1 MTGRARLLHVFPT
14 FGPGGTELRMAS
26 IISGLGE
33 TFTHTIVPLNGQRG
47 AADRITRSIAIDFLD
62 APAGRG
68 DLLYPLKLRRL
79 ISSVQPDLLLTY
91 NWGAIDAVLGCMI
104 APPCSIVHNEC
115 GFGPDE
121 AAHLKRRRIWT
132 RRIALRQVFR
142 TIVVSR
148 LLQRVAHTRFGLSED
163 KVRFIQT
170 GVDTERFT
178 PGRNDELRQ
187 QWGLDADTVVFG
199 FAGGLRGEKNLH
211 LLLSAF
217 REAMLPGH
225 AHLVLVGDGPERGEL
240 EHFSAQL
247 GLRDRVSFCGHV
259 SDMSK
264 AMRAFDAF
272 VMSSRTEQTPNALLE
287 AMATG
292 LPVIATNVGDCAA
305 LVGAAGASFIV
316 TPDDRAGYAAALQR
330 LAASRDECRDLG
342 ALNRKRALA
351 EFSKSR
357 MIEEYRDVYE
367 EALAKG

>member
-1 MTGRARLLHVFPT
+1 MTVRARLLHVFPT

-33 TFTHTIVPLNGQRG
+33 TFAHTIVPLNGQRG
-47 AADRITRSIAIDFLD
+47 AADRITRSIAVDFLH

-148 LLQRVAHTRFGLSED
+148 LLQRVARTHFRLSQD

-187 QWGLDADTVVFG
+187 RWGLDADAVVFG
-199 FAGGLRGEKNLH
+199 FAGGLRGEKNLQ
-211 LLLSAF
+211 LLLTAF
-217 REAMLPGH
+217 REAMLHDH
-225 AHLVLVGDGPERGEL
+225 AHLVLAGDGPDRTEL
-240 EHFSAQL
+240 EQLTAQL
-247 GLRDRVSFCGHV
+247 GLASRVSFHGHA
-259 SDMSK
+259 SDI
-264 AMRAFDAF
+264 AEVMRAFDVF

-287 AMATG
+287 AMASG
-292 LPVIATNVGDCAA
+292 LPVIATDVGDCAA
-305 LVGAAGASFIV
+305 LVGSAGAAFV
-316 TPDDRAGYAAALQR
+316 VAPADRSGYAAALQQIEADTDLR
-330 LAASRDECRDLG
+330 RDLG
-342 ALNRKRALA
+342 AANRARAIA

-357 MIEEYRDVYE
+357 MIDEYRDVYKA
-367 EALAKG
+367 ALAQR